1 MSHMLGNERG
11 VFFPAVVILLMV
23 VTIFLLSIT
32 AAYQSKYQTYTA
44 LENVLYRCSHRK
56 NRAVPSTKFAIV
68 VHRAIF
74 IVVIKKAT
82 HYNKE

>member
-44 LENVLYRCSHRK
+44 LEMFYIGAAIEKIELFHRQ
-56 NRAVPSTKFAIV
+56 NSQ
-68 VHRAIF
+68 
-74 IVVIKKAT
+74 
-82 HYNKE
+82 